1 MYGGIE
7 EDGKWQARWEKL
19 VFMPTQR
26 YDVPSGKSGS
36 IFVGI
41 LSMELDGLRS
51 SKWNSERTIVFQS
64 VMLQCA
70 QCVNNSKHI
79 CARIKFR
86 LDFWNCWIFD
96 KLMKDTY
103 NAATGYLGRVRVIET
118 RDQRH

>member
-7 EDGKWQARWEKL
+7 EDGKWQAMWEKL

-26 YDVPSGKSGS
+26 YDVLSGKSGS

-70 QCVNNSKHI
+70 QGVNNSKHI

-86 LDFWNCWIFD
+86 LDFWNCGIFD
-96 KLMKDTY
+96 KLMKDTF
-103 NAATGYLGRVRVIET
+103 NAATGYLGRVRVIQT